1 MHIITQLKLK
11 PVDIKSNIY
20 IDSSKDINDKNPK
33 FKIGDNVRI
42 SKYKNICAKGYTQ
55 NWSEVFVIKKV
66 KNTVL
71 QTYVINILKEK
82 KLLESFL
89 KTNCEKHQKQFWIE
103 KVIKRKG
110 NKLYVK

>member
-20 IDSSKDINDKNPK
+20 TDSSKDINDKNPK

-71 QTYVINILKEK
+71 RTYVINDLKGEEIVGKFSVNQLRK
-82 KLLESFL
+82 KS
-89 KTNCEKHQKQFWIE
+89 KTI
-103 KVIKRKG
+103 
-110 NKLYVK
+110 